1 MTEDSS
7 HNAPPGTPADAG
19 AGGHDDPP
27 HATLIRRKRVHVSAV
42 WVIPA
47 LAVVVALG
55 IAIQRIFAEGPTIT
69 ITFSAAQGIEAGKS
83 PLKYRDVTIGQVI
96 GVGFTKD
103 YSRVLVTARV
113 RRSEAALIVKDTQF
127 WVQSPHISL
136 KGVSGLD
143 TLLSGNYIGVE
154 PGSSHDSQRQFT
166 GLDEPPPITDQ
177 KGRRFTL
184 RAKDLGSLEI
194 GSPIY
199 YRSLPVG
206 EVERYS
212 LTKDDRSFDI
222 TVFIKSP
229 YYGDVHTE
237 TRFWNASGLDI
248 AVGKDGSIVDVK
260 MVSLAALLAG
270 GLSFDT
276 PDFARETPIAPTG
289 FGFELYN
296 TRAEAFKQP
305 AAHTRHFVLSFN
317 QPVRGL
323 SVGAPVTLMGL
334 VVGEVTRIGFSYN
347 PKTLAVHPLV
357 YFNFYP
363 EEAAVRF
370 PTEEQAAVRRNT
382 EEDNQRQITM
392 LRRLVEERGLRARLR
407 TASLLTGQEYISFEF
422 DPQAPKVK
430 VDWARNP
437 LELPVAPGEIEDLE
451 AKLDSILGKI
461 DRMPITEIGE
471 RASTALKTLN
481 GALSEAHLL
490 LRDADT
496 SSVPRVNRTLDD
508 VDRALDNANATLLGK
523 DAPDQEALHE
533 ALEELG
539 DAARSL
545 RALTDYLERHPEAL
559 IRGRVGEHTSAGG
572 RQ

>member
-1 MTEDSS
+1 MTEDPSP
-7 HNAPPGTPADAG
+7 NAPRGTPADAG
-19 AGGHDDPP
+19 GRGNDHPP
-27 HATLIRRKRVHVSAV
+27 HATLVRRKRVHVSAV

-55 IAIQRIFAEGPTIT
+55 IAIQRILAEGPTIT
-69 ITFSAAQGIEAGKS
+69 ISFATAEGIQAGKTV
-83 PLKYRDVTIGQVI
+83 LKYRDVTIGQVT
-96 GVGFTKD
+96 GVGFNKD
-103 YSRVLVTARV
+103 YSQVVVTARV
-113 RRSEAALIVKDTQF
+113 RRSEADLIVKDTQF
-127 WVQSPHISL
+127 WVESPRFSL

-143 TLLSGNYIGVE
+143 TLLSGDYIGVE
-154 PGSSHDSQRQFT
+154 PGTSHESQRHFK
-166 GLDEPPPITDQ
+166 GLDEPPPITGQ

-184 RAKDLGSLEI
+184 QAKDLGSLEI
-194 GSPIY
+194 GSLIY
-199 YRSLPVG
+199 YKSLPVG
-206 EVERYS
+206 EVEKYS
-212 LTKDDRSFDI
+212 VASDGRSFKI
-222 TVFIKSP
+222 TAFIKSP
-229 YYGDVHTE
+229 YDQYVHTE

-248 AVGKDGSIVDVK
+248 SVGKNGSIVDVR

-270 GLSFDT
+270 GVSFET
-276 PDFARETPIAPTG
+276 PDFASETPVAPTD
-289 FGFELYN
+289 FGFKLYS
-296 TRAEAFKQP
+296 TREAAMKQP
-305 AAHTRHFVLSFN
+305 PAHTRHFVLSFD

-334 VVGEVTRIGFSYN
+334 AVGEVTRIGFTYN

-363 EEAAVRF
+363 EEAAMRF
-370 PTEEQAAVRRNT
+370 PSEEQAAVRRNT
-382 EEDNQRQITM
+382 EQDAQRQITM

-407 TASLLTGQEYISFEF
+407 TASLLTGQQYISFEF

-430 VDWARNP
+430 VDWTRNP

-451 AKLDSILGKI
+451 TKLESILGKI

-471 RASTALKTLN
+471 RISIALRTLN
-481 GALSEAHLL
+481 GTLSEAQHL

-496 SSVPRVNRTLDD
+496 SSVPRVNKALDD

-523 DAPDQEALHE
+523 GAPDQEALRQ
-533 ALEELG
+533 ALEEL
-539 DAARSL
+539 ANTARSL

-559 IRGRVGEHTSAGG
+559 IRGRVSEHSSAGG